1 MARTL
6 ETSQGAMTAS
16 QLREQLIAQAT
27 EDDEFRARLLGDP
40 KAALRD
46 DYDIVLPE
54 TLKLCV
60 HEEDAT
66 TAHIV
71 LPRSRKLTDAE
82 LEAASGSG
90 SGSYY

>member
-6 ETSQGAMTAS
+6 DTSQGAMTAS
-16 QLREQLIAQAT
+16 QLREQLLAQAA
-27 EDDEFRARLLGDP
+27 EDDEFRARLLEDP

-46 DYDIVLPE
+46 DYNIVLPE

-60 HEEDAT
+60 YEENAT

-71 LPRSRKLTDAE
+71 LPRSKKLTDAE
-82 LEAASGSG
+82 LEAAAGS
-90 SGSYY
+90 SYY

>member
-1 MARTL
+1 MATTL

-27 EDDEFRARLLGDP
+27 EDDEFRARLLEDP
-40 KAALRD
+40 KATLRD

-54 TLKLCV
+54 TLNLYV
-60 HEEDAT
+60 HEEGAT

-90 SGSYY
+90 GYY